1 METLKIFLK
10 SVYAVWM
17 KFASVLGIINVTLI
31 LSLLFYIIFTP
42 IGLII
47 RLFGRDLLD
56 RKIEKDKTSYWLKKE
71 FPASDYERLF

>member
-1 METLKIFLK
+1 MKTLKIFLK

-17 KFASVLGIINVTLI
+17 KFAAILGIINVTLI
-31 LSLLFYIIFTP
+31 LSILFYIIFTP

-56 RKIEKDKTSYWLKKE
+56 RKIEKGKASYWLKKE
-71 FPASDYERLF
+71 SSASDYERLF